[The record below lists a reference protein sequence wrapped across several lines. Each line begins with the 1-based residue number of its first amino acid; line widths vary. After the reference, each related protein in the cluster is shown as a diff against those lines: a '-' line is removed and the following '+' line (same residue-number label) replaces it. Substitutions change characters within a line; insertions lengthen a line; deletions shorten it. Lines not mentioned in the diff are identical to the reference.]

1 MGLATII
8 VAAIAL
14 AAPSDAA
21 VRADWAAHGQDPTL
35 RYLSLDAVPN
45 REKWEKIIQ
54 YQIPAASR
62 AENIDRQVPQR
73 VGQSNAYRIDLAHLH
88 WDTSDF
94 SKVLEKYPFAVN
106 DPDYPQLV
114 VRGDW
119 LVWQLADT
127 KNSNAYYTL
136 LYGSKSIPKNTKEF
150 LKFWGVG
157 EDQTGARFGWVEG
170 RSQVS
175 LQEIRFVEHFI
186 GRAGRSVWLTKDL
199 AKIEQQSDPL
209 EYLDGNFPHDAEE
222 AIAQFVKSSAR
233 YQIRGSAQAYGLFN
247 GKGEVQHVAPVNIV
261 EDYNRTLGS
270 PELTNNAS
278 CVTCH
283 ENGMKDPTDN
293 NLKSVLKLGENLYSW
308 SKETAEQIED
318 FHLSDS
324 ATTLQRNNQDFAS
337 FVTACNGLGPQENSK
352 VYRLGLK
359 DYRAD
364 LSLQRAALE
373 LYCEPNELKLALAYA
388 SANKIIMPARVVGLA
403 HGQKIPRSSW
413 EGAYLAT
420 VEILKVWKAGQK

>member
-1 MGLATII
+1 MGLSAII

-14 AAPSDAA
+14 GAPSDAA
-21 VRADWAAHGQDPTL
+21 VRADWAAHGQDPAL

-45 REKWEKIIQ
+45 REKWEQVIK

-73 VGQSNAYRIDLAHLH
+73 VGQSNAYRIDLSHLH
-88 WDTSDF
+88 WDTADF
-94 SKVLEKYPFAVN
+94 SKVLESYPYAVN

-127 KNSNAYYTL
+127 KNSKAYYTL

-150 LKFWGVG
+150 LAFWGVG

-170 RSQVS
+170 QSQVA
-175 LQEIRFVEHFI
+175 LQQIRFVEHFI
-186 GRAGRSVWLTKDL
+186 GRAGRSVWLTKDV
-199 AKIEQQSDPL
+199 AKVDQKTDPL
-209 EYLDGNFPHDAEE
+209 EYLDGNFTHDAEE

-261 EDYNRTLGS
+261 EDFNRTLGS

-283 ENGMKDPTDN
+283 DAGMKDPTSN
-293 NLKSVLKLGENLYSW
+293 NLKDVLKLGEQLYSW
-308 SKETAEQIED
+308 NKETAEQIED

-337 FVTACNGLGPQENSK
+337 FVTACNGLGPAENSK
-352 VYRLGLK
+352 VYRLALK
-359 DYRAD
+359 DYRSE
-364 LSLQRAALE
+364 LTLQRAATE
-373 LYCEPNELKLALAYA
+373 LYCSAEDLKLALAYA

-403 HGQKIPRSSW
+403 HGQKIPRTSW
-413 EGAYLAT
+413 EGFYLQTAD
-420 VEILKVWKAGQK
+420 ILRRWSGVKK